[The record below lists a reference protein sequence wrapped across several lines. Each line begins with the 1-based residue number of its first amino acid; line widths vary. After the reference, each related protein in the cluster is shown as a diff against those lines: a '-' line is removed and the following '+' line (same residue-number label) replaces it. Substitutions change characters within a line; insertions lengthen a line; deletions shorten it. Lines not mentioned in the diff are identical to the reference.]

1 MIEENVGLY
10 VYHASLKLA
19 YLAIYGL
26 KPEPK
31 LPDFIVP
38 EPEPVDF
45 IEESIITKAQ
55 AIWRGCSD
63 RKQIAK
69 DKENLVVRLYKTCE
83 DSKAKISVRK
93 VRVLHTKKIR
103 NTTIETTK
111 NIETKLV
118 NGVI

>member
-1 MIEENVGLY
+1 MGLY

-83 DSKAKISVRK
+83 DSKARISVRR